1 MTVYFSILAQKLN
14 IFTSC
19 HALFSE
25 NVQLFSKCCPWMQNP
40 LERFDHPSSQKEVPQ
55 KIPPKIFALREKSIF
70 SPSVIAPFWF
80 VQKLVQFVI
89 IF

>member
-1 MTVYFSILAQKLN
+1 MTVHVSILAQKLN

-25 NVQLFSKCCPWMQNP
+25 NCNFFQNVAPGCKNP

-55 KIPPKIFALREKSIF
+55 KIPQKFLPSAKNLFFTLSNCPILVKILK
-70 SPSVIAPFWF
+70 V
-80 VQKLVQFVI
+80 
-89 IF
+89 